1 MRQPS
6 VRRKIIANSALVLG
20 IMSIATLYTGFASSQ
35 LMRSAEML
43 FRNNLRMENL
53 RRCLD
58 STEASLTSYLT
69 AKSSEALK
77 DYIMYSNRLSESS
90 QSLNRDIKLDE
101 SLLLQRDLA
110 SLVDSYLEDAGASVS
125 AKRGRDVSAYT
136 ESFQSSERGA
146 ELVRFLITRIEGI
159 FLSDSLEAFSTFE
172 AQMRRVIFTNFI
184 LVLAAS
190 LMSFMILVRYSYTLT
205 DPLRRLAEAARAVGR
220 GEYDHELPLPD
231 SQDEIG
237 TMAEA
242 FSNMQDSVR
251 LAFEELKSKA
261 QIEKSLME
269 EKVHVLD
276 IEHKLKDA
284 ELLALQTQIN
294 PHFLFNTLSA
304 GMQLALVEE
313 ADNTADFLDKLAGF
327 IRYTLKSPSR
337 SVLVSDEIACAERY
351 IWLLK
356 LRFGDR
362 YRFEVEAEDAILPVE
377 TPALLL
383 QPLVE
388 NAVVHG
394 LKDRI
399 EGDVRIFAR
408 IESMIPP
415 GADGAGRAI
424 GAAEPF
430 AVLCVEDSG
439 EGMSAEAIAQILS
452 EDGVLSGLA
461 SDAYPA
467 VPEAGI
473 GLRNVIRRVKL
484 ATGGRGWVALE
495 SQKGRG
501 TSVKIVLPLKGS
513 S

>member
-1 MRQPS
+1 
-6 VRRKIIANSALVLG
+6 
-20 IMSIATLYTGFASSQ
+20 MSLATLYTGFASSQ
-35 LMRSAEML
+35 LMRSAEIL

-53 RRCLD
+53 RKCLD
-58 STEASLTSYLT
+58 STEASLTAYLT

-77 DYIMYSNRLSESS
+77 DYIMYSNQLYESS
-90 QSLNRDIKLDE
+90 QNLNRDIKLDE

-110 SLVDSYLEDAGASVS
+110 YLVDSYLEDSGASVS

-136 ESFQSSERGA
+136 ESYQSSERGA

-172 AQMRRVIFTNFI
+172 AQMKRVILTNFL

-220 GEYDHELPLPD
+220 GEYDHELPPPD

-242 FSNMQDSVR
+242 FSSMQDSVR

-327 IRYTLKSPSR
+327 IRYTLKSPAR

-394 LKDRI
+394 LKDSI
-399 EGDVRIFAR
+399 EGAVRISAR
-408 IESMIPP
+408 IESLVPA
-415 GADGAGRAI
+415 GATVAEGASGAESLSQAESSSRAS
-424 GAAEPF
+424 GSAEPF

-439 EGMSAEAIAQILS
+439 EGMSAEAIAQILG
-452 EDGVLSGLA
+452 EDGVLSDLA

-484 ATGGRGWVALE
+484 ATGGRGWVAIE

-501 TSVKIVLPLKGS
+501 TSVKIILPLKGNS
-513 S
+513 